1 MQRSMNVDISTNEL
15 EYVPIDFDDPQI
27 LLEHAKKLEGHT
39 FREVL
44 ELGITPNGRTLEKAD
59 YNDTSFKGGMGTLIE
74 ERYFGYRANSDAH
87 ADFADAGVELKTTC
101 YDVKNDGSV
110 RAGERL
116 VLGMIAFDES
126 IEHAFDES
134 HMWEKG
140 GNILLIYY
148 KRDKTIDKYD
158 QRIEYV
164 TFFTPPDE
172 DLAIIREDY
181 STIQEYVMNGR
192 ADELSESMTHYLG
205 ACTKGATAEKSMRD
219 QSVYAPGKKARGRA
233 WCYKNSYM
241 NVVLNDYIIGQR
253 GSESIIKD
261 SEQLSTHSFEEH
273 VISLIEPF
281 VGMTDREIC
290 DKLGLAYTGNKAQ
303 WTTIVYHMLGLH
315 DNRADEFE
323 KANISVRTVRIEE
336 RGSIVQSLSLD
347 TFSFIDLMTEEWETA
362 PLHEYFEETRFLFV
376 AFQKEGE
383 SLRLRG
389 ATFWSMPRKDIDGPL
404 RSCWQATKDV
414 ISNGVSI
421 VEMPRGEKTRF
432 ENNLPSKTEN
442 PVAHVRPHTS
452 KAAYRL
458 EDGRIIGDIEHHADE
473 LPDGR
478 AMTKQSFWLN
488 NDYIYEIVRDI

>member
-1 MQRSMNVDISTNEL
+1 MNVDISTNEL
-15 EYVPIDFDDPQI
+15 EYAPIDFDDPQA

-44 ELGITPNGRTLEKAD
+44 DLGITPDGPAAGKTD
-59 YNDTSFKGGMGTLIE
+59 YNDASFKGGMGTLIE
-74 ERYFGYRANSDAH
+74 ERYFGYHANSDAH

-101 YDVKNDGSV
+101 YDVKNDGSI

-116 VLGMIAFDES
+116 VLGMIAFNES
-126 IEHAFDES
+126 IERAFDES

-148 KRDKTIDKYD
+148 KRDKTVDKYD

-164 TFFTPPDE
+164 TLFTPPDE

-181 STIQEYVMNGR
+181 NTIQEYVMDGR

-219 QSVYAPGKKARGRA
+219 QTVYAPGKKARGRA

-253 GSESIIKD
+253 SSESIIKN

-273 VISLIEPF
+273 VISLIEP
-281 VGMTDREIC
+281 
-290 DKLGLAYTGNKAQ
+290 L
-303 WTTIVYHMLGLH
+303 
-315 DNRADEFE
+315 
-323 KANISVRTVRIEE
+323 
-336 RGSIVQSLSLD
+336 
-347 TFSFIDLMTEEWETA
+347 
-362 PLHEYFEETRFLFV
+362 
-376 AFQKEGE
+376 
-383 SLRLRG
+383 G

-421 VEMPRGEKTRF
+421 VEVPRGERTRF

-458 EDGRIIGDIEHHADE
+458 EDGRIVGDIEHHADE

>member
-1 MQRSMNVDISTNEL
+1 MQRSMSIDISTNEL
-15 EYVPIDFDDPQI
+15 EYVPIDFDDPQA

-44 ELGITPNGRTLEKAD
+44 DLGITPDGPALEKTG
-59 YNDTSFKGGMGTLIE
+59 YNDISFKGGMGTLIE

-101 YDVKNDGSV
+101 YDVKNDGSI

-126 IEHAFDES
+126 IERPFDES

-164 TFFTPPDE
+164 TLFTPPDE

-181 STIQEYVMNGR
+181 STIQEYVMDGR

-219 QSVYAPGKKARGRA
+219 QSIYAPGKKAKGRA

-253 GSESIIKD
+253 GSESIIKG

-290 DKLGLAYTGNKAQ
+290 NKLGLAYTGNKAQ
-303 WTTIVYHMLGLH
+303 WTTIVYHMLGLNTEH
-315 DNRADEFE
+315 AEEFE
-323 KANISVRTVRIEE
+323 KANINVRTVRIEQHGRIKE
-336 RGSIVQSLSLD
+336 SLSLG
-347 TFSFIDLMTEEWETA
+347 TFSFIGILDEEWDDA

-376 AFQKEGE
+376 AFQKEEDG
-383 SLRLRG
+383 LHLKG
-389 ATFWSMPRKDIDGPL
+389 ATFWNMPRADIDGPL
-404 RSCWQATKDV
+404 RTCWETTKDV
-414 ISNGVSI
+414 ITAGVTITKVS
-421 VEMPRGEKTRF
+421 RGDGYRF
-432 ENNLPSKTEN
+432 ENNLPKKSDN

-458 EDGRIIGDIEHHADE
+458 ENGLTIGNINRDADE